1 MIDVDNSE
9 TAAQVIA
16 WLNNHGVT
24 TVTALLQGSST
35 YNPYGDGYIPYNV
48 FLDPQYIVRYTDS
61 GYSAG
66 TYQIWAGLVEEYGY
80 DPTFPYFEN
89 LSWEITDDGNGDG
102 HPDPGENCQ
111 ITFTLGNHECCA
123 DAYNVTGELYND
135 DPDIDITM
143 SYCSF
148 GDIPCGGTATS
159 TAVEFSVTVGAEPHQ
174 TDFTFT
180 VDADNAA
187 DPFNFEFG
195 FGLGRAHWLVVD
207 DDGGEDHAE
216 WVGNSFDELGLYV
229 DVWDGSQPV
238 TAGEL
243 SNYDAV
249 VWATGTSQNTLD
261 GDEQAAATEYL
272 QIGGRLL
279 LSSQYL
285 GEDIGGTPF
294 FSNVLH
300 AQHTTDNILH
310 SWVVGIDGTP
320 IAEGME
326 FLLAGSADGAAN
338 SVSPSAMMPIEPAQ
352 AFLEYTDQ
360 GEYAGVLYSNRDSKV
375 IYLGFPIE
383 AIGGLAGTNTR
394 TEFLEAALIWLG
406 AFNYDTIH
414 ISIQENYFE
423 LISFPLS
430 PDNLDAA
437 TVFSTLEELVIVYAE
452 DGGIYLPPNI
462 NTIGQIDPTDGY
474 YVFSASDDILIV
486 TGTPLSIQ
494 TSYTL
499 QAGPWNWLGYPF
511 LVGLPIEE
519 TLADI
524 QSSIVIVQTDDG
536 RLWIPTLELN
546 TIGNMVPG
554 EGYMVI
560 VDEDLNFNFNYP
572 VRTEHGGEVTV
583 ELKPIEVS
591 SELSHFNPVIPT
603 GHPYTLVIDKVPY
616 EYTHLR
622 EGDEVA
628 VFDGELCVG
637 TAVYR
642 GEQFA
647 ITAWQGEPTRN
658 MAGFVP
664 NGIIHFRSW
673 SHERG
678 ESELAVE
685 FLLGDGTFGYHPYS
699 QVMIQDELQQSV
711 AHETIPL
718 ASQIVGTYPNP
729 FNPATTIEISLE
741 HPTDI
746 VLSVYNLQGQE
757 VALLAQEKFAAGH
770 HSIEW
775 MPAVDCPAGIYFLQ
789 LKAGHVRQI
798 RKLIYV
804 K

>member
-1 MIDVDNSE
+1 
-9 TAAQVIA
+9 
-16 WLNNHGVT
+16 
-24 TVTALLQGSST
+24 
-35 YNPYGDGYIPYNV
+35 
-48 FLDPQYIVRYTDS
+48 
-61 GYSAG
+61 
-66 TYQIWAGLVEEYGY
+66 
-80 DPTFPYFEN
+80 
-89 LSWEITDDGNGDG
+89 
-102 HPDPGENCQ
+102 
-111 ITFTLGNHECCA
+111 
-123 DAYNVTGELYND
+123 
-135 DPDIDITM
+135 
-143 SYCSF
+143 
-148 GDIPCGGTATS
+148 
-159 TAVEFSVTVGAEPHQ
+159 
-174 TDFTFT
+174 
-180 VDADNAA
+180 
-187 DPFNFEFG
+187 
-195 FGLGRAHWLVVD
+195 
-207 DDGGEDHAE
+207 
-216 WVGNSFDELGLYV
+216 
-229 DVWDGSQPV
+229 
-238 TAGEL
+238 
-243 SNYDAV
+243 
-249 VWATGTSQNTLD
+249 
-261 GDEQAAATEYL
+261 
-272 QIGGRLL
+272 
-279 LSSQYL
+279 
-285 GEDIGGTPF
+285 
-294 FSNVLH
+294 
-300 AQHTTDNILH
+300 
-310 SWVVGIDGTP
+310 
-320 IAEGME
+320 
-326 FLLAGSADGAAN
+326 
-338 SVSPSAMMPIEPAQ
+338 
-352 AFLEYTDQ
+352 
-360 GEYAGVLYSNRDSKV
+360 
-375 IYLGFPIE
+375 
-383 AIGGLAGTNTR
+383 
-394 TEFLEAALIWLG
+394 
-406 AFNYDTIH
+406 
-414 ISIQENYFE
+414 
-423 LISFPLS
+423 
-430 PDNLDAA
+430 
-437 TVFSTLEELVIVYAE
+437 VIVYAE